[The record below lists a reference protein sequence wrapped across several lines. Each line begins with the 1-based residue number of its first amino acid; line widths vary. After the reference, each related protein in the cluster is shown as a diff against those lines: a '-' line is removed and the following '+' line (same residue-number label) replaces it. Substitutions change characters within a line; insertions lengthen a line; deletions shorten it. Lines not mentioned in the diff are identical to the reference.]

1 MSYLDELLGGA
12 RARIVAARAREPL
25 PDLRTR
31 ALLTPP
37 PPSFRSA
44 LSGPGV
50 AVIAEVKRASPSTGE
65 LARDLDPVALANAY
79 RDGGAAATSV
89 LTEPSYFRGSLSD
102 LTAVSALGF
111 PTLCK
116 DFIVHHYQVWQAR
129 AAGAAA
135 VLLIVAALHDEALTA
150 LFDACAQA
158 GVDTLVEVHDAHEAG
173 RAVDAGA
180 TLVGVN
186 ARDLRTLEV
195 DRDVF
200 ATVRP
205 HLPANVLTVAESGM
219 RGPDDVLAAARAGA
233 DAVLVG
239 ESLITAPDPRAS
251 VALLVS
257 AGATPLTAS
266 EYR

>member
-1 MSYLDELLGGA
+1 M
-12 RARIVAARAREPL
+12 
-25 PDLRTR
+25 
-31 ALLTPP
+31 
-37 PPSFRSA
+37 
-44 LSGPGV
+44 
-50 AVIAEVKRASPSTGE
+50 
-65 LARDLDPVALANAY
+65 
-79 RDGGAAATSV
+79 
-89 LTEPSYFRGSLSD
+89 
-102 LTAVSALGF
+102 
-111 PTLCK
+111 
-116 DFIVHHYQVWQAR
+116 
-129 AAGAAA
+129 
-135 VLLIVAALHDEALTA
+135 LLIVAALHDEALTA
-150 LFDACAQA
+150 LIDACAQA
-158 GVDTLVEVHDAHEAG
+158 GVDALVEVHDAHEAG

>member
-1 MSYLDELLGGA
+1 MTYFDELLGGA
-12 RARIVAARAREPL
+12 RARVVAARAREPL
-25 PDLRTR
+25 QDLRAR
-31 ALLTPP
+31 ALLAPS

-50 AVIAEVKRASPSTGE
+50 AVIAEVKRASPSTGA
-65 LARDLDPVALANAY
+65 LGPDLDPVALAIAY
-79 RDGGAAATSV
+79 RDGGAAAISV

-102 LTAVSALGF
+102 LKAVSALGF

-116 DFIVHHYQVWQAR
+116 DFIIHPYQAWQAR

-135 VLLIVAALHDEALTA
+135 VLLIAAALNDEALKA
-150 LFDACAQA
+150 LAATCTEA
-158 GVDTLVEVHDAHEAG
+158 GVDALVEVHDAEEAD
-173 RAVDAGA
+173 RAIDAGA
-180 TLVGVN
+180 TLVGIN

-195 DRDVF
+195 DRDLFTRVC
-200 ATVRP
+200 P
-205 HLPANVLTVAESGM
+205 HLPVDVLAVAESGV
-219 RGPDDVLAAARAGA
+219 RGPDDVLSAARAGA

-239 ESLITAPDPRAS
+239 ESLITSPDPRAS